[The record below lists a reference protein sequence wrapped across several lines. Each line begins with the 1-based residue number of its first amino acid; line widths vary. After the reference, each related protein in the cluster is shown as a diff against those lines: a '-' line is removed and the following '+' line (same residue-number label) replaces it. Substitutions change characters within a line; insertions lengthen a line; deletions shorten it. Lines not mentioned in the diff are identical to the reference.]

1 MATMLM
7 RKLNF
12 MIKQPKNLGTFDR
25 KLASKISPSSSKTL
39 ISCSATAPSCDEALL
54 NRRSANYKPPIWD
67 FDFIQ
72 SLSSEYADEKYA
84 TRSCELKEQVKIML
98 EGQDLLAIDQ
108 LEVIDDLQKMGICYH
123 FEEEIEKILTS
134 IYERRYAKE
143 TGDLYST
150 ALQFRLLRQHGFLVS
165 QEIFNR
171 FKNEKGEFESC
182 HGEDTKG
189 LLQLYEASHLLTE
202 GEETLEAAREFATFF
217 LHKNLED
224 QGNGIAEN
232 LSLLICH
239 SLEMPL
245 HWRVPRPNARWFIE
259 EYGRRQD
266 MNPILLEFAKLDFN
280 IVQAAHQQE
289 LKHVSRWWKRTGL
302 VEKLPFARD
311 RLVECYFWN
320 IGWLSVPQNQYSRI
334 TLSKVN
340 SLITI
345 LDDIFDVYGTLEEL
359 QLLNDVIQRWNIE
372 AMDQLPNYMQMC
384 YLALNN
390 SVNEAAYHVLKEQG
404 LVIIPYLRKLW
415 KDLSQTYIHE
425 ANWYSK
431 GYTPRMEEYM
441 NSAWIWVSTPLMLG
455 FAFILMANTINM
467 EAVSNFLKYHNVIRW
482 SGTLVR
488 LANDLGTS
496 KDEMERGDIPK
507 SVQCY
512 MNQTG
517 ESKEVA
523 EEHVRGLI
531 RTTWKKMNEELQATD
546 SVFSDKFI
554 RGAADLGRMAMYM
567 YQHGD
572 GHGHQNLQIKKRI
585 SSLLFEPILLHEG
598 DEYKGVNSLKRLAD
612 FVK

>member
-404 LVIIPYLRKLW
+404 LVIIPYLRKL
-415 KDLSQTYIHE
+415 
-425 ANWYSK
+425 
-431 GYTPRMEEYM
+431 
-441 NSAWIWVSTPLMLG
+441 
-455 FAFILMANTINM
+455 
-467 EAVSNFLKYHNVIRW
+467 
-482 SGTLVR
+482 
-488 LANDLGTS
+488 
-496 KDEMERGDIPK
+496 DEMERGDIPK